1 MDEIALNVEPRDG
14 QGKGPARRL
23 RQSGKIPG
31 VFYGP
36 KSAAVPLAVDKK
48 EFTSHVS
55 NLEGSHLIRL
65 QSPHADL
72 QQKVALVREVQV
84 HPVSGSVLHVDF
96 YEVDLTQRLQ
106 VTVPLHFVGKAVGTT
121 EGGILQPIVREI
133 EVECLPSD
141 IPQYID
147 VDVSALAIHDAI
159 HYADVQMP
167 PNVTAVYDTNEAV
180 VTVLPPTVEEVKVA
194 EPVEGVVEG
203 AAPAEGAA
211 APKEGAAKEG
221 AAKEAA
227 PAKEG
232 KGS

>member
-1 MDEIALNVEPRDG
+1 MDEIALNVEARAG

-55 NLEGSHLIRL
+55 NLEGSHLIRF
-65 QSPHADL
+65 QSPAADL
-72 QQKVALVREVQV
+72 QQKVALVRDVQV
-84 HPVSGSVLHVDF
+84 HPVSGKVLHVDF

-106 VTVPLHFVGKAVGTT
+106 VTVPLHFVGKAIGIT
-121 EGGILQPIVREI
+121 EGGIVQPVIREV

-141 IPQYID
+141 IPQYIE
-147 VDVSALAIHDAI
+147 VDVSGLAIHDAI
-159 HYADVQMP
+159 HIADIQMP
-167 PNVTAVYDTNEAV
+167 PNVTAIFESNEAV

-194 EPVEGVVEG
+194 EPIEGVVEG
-203 AAPAEGAA
+203 AVPAEGA
-211 APKEGAAKEG
+211 E
-221 AAKEAA
+221 AKEAGGG
-227 PAKEG
+227 KET
-232 KGS
+232 KGA

>member
-1 MDEIALNVEPRDG
+1 MEEIALNVEGREG
-14 QGKGPARRL
+14 RGKGPSRRL
-23 RQSGKIPG
+23 RHNGKIPG

-36 KSAAVPLAVDKK
+36 KSAATALAVDGK

-55 NLEGSHLIRL
+55 NREGSHLIRF
-65 QSPHADL
+65 QSPVADL

-84 HPVSGSVLHVDF
+84 HPVSGDVIHVDF

-121 EGGILQPIVREI
+121 EGGILQPVIREV

-141 IPQYID
+141 IPQFIE

-159 HYADVQMP
+159 HLADLQMP
-167 PNVTAVYDTNEAV
+167 PNVSAAFESNEAV
-180 VTVLPPTVEEVKVA
+180 VTVLPPTVEEVKAA

-203 AAPAEGAA
+203 AVPAEAGEQ
-211 APKEGAAKEG
+211 PKEKETKETKETKGA
-221 AAKEAA
+221 
-227 PAKEG
+227 
-232 KGS
+232 